1 MFYYEFWCTSIK
13 TIRFT
18 LTKGAQRI
26 FFALKR
32 KKESGKEFDFFVF
45 GQEVKILEYF
55 CKNQSLRF
63 FTMKKDKLYFL
74 TFLSIA
80 IIFLLV
86 ALIASQYFIKVS
98 ANQLIEVQVESS
110 KREANEVAK
119 LIEFQLS
126 FGIEKEEI
134 VHNIQNIIKNSNRD
148 SWFISVF
155 NWGGREVANP
165 DITKVGQLVNSNET
179 LLSSLKEKNNSDDLY
194 DLLMATNITSDN
206 EIIHISPIKN
216 SDLIVA
222 ANVNMKSIK
231 NQMSAL
237 KVNFYLIFLI
247 MGVLVIVFSF
257 VAVRVIGSAYEKQL
271 ELKNSTLTSE
281 VVNLSK
287 LNTDLVSYKEKVA
300 ENPTEYKIEEPL
312 EKEKKRLLTYVRNEL
327 VSIPI
332 EEIAFINTENT
343 ITYVVC
349 FNGKKSTTN
358 MSLDDMSANLN
369 SSLFFRANRQFIIS
383 ITAID
388 KIIKY
393 GNSQLKIVLQS
404 KTSEEIIISKN
415 KAAEFRQWLN
425 M

>member
-1 MFYYEFWCTSIK
+1 
-13 TIRFT
+13 
-18 LTKGAQRI
+18 
-26 FFALKR
+26 
-32 KKESGKEFDFFVF
+32 
-45 GQEVKILEYF
+45 
-55 CKNQSLRF
+55 
-63 FTMKKDKLYFL
+63 MKKDKLYFL

-80 IIFLLV
+80 VIFLMV

-110 KREANEVAK
+110 KREANEIAK
-119 LIEFQLS
+119 LIDFQLLS
-126 FGIEKEEI
+126 GIKKEEI
-134 VHNIQNIIKNSNRD
+134 VTNIQRIIENSNTD
-148 SWFISVF
+148 SWFISIF
-155 NWGGREVANP
+155 NWGGKEVAHP
-165 DITKVGQLVNSNET
+165 DKTKVGQLVNSNQT

-194 DLLMATNITSDN
+194 DLLMGKTNNSSS
-206 EIIHISPIKN
+206 EIIHISPIKK

-222 ANVNMKSIK
+222 ANVNMNSIK
-231 NQMSAL
+231 QQMSAL

-247 MGVLVIVFSF
+247 MGTLVIGLSF

-300 ENPTEYKIEEPL
+300 EKPIESTVDEPI
-312 EKEKKRLLTYVRNEL
+312 EKEKKRLLTYIRNEL

-332 EEIAFINTENT
+332 EEIAFIYTENT

-349 FNGKKSTTN
+349 FDGKKSTTN

-369 SSLFFRANRQFIIS
+369 SSLFFRANRQFIIG

-393 GNSQLKIVLQS
+393 GNSQLKILLQS

-415 KAAEFRQWLN
+415 KAAEFKQWLN

>member
-1 MFYYEFWCTSIK
+1 
-13 TIRFT
+13 
-18 LTKGAQRI
+18 
-26 FFALKR
+26 
-32 KKESGKEFDFFVF
+32 
-45 GQEVKILEYF
+45 
-55 CKNQSLRF
+55 
-63 FTMKKDKLYFL
+63 MKKDKLYFL

-80 IIFLLV
+80 AIFLLV

-119 LIEFQLS
+119 LIDFQLS
-126 FGIEKEEI
+126 SGIEKDII
-134 VHNIQNIIKNSNRD
+134 VTNIQQIIESSKAD

-155 NWGGREVANP
+155 NWSGKEVANP
-165 DITKVGQLVNSNET
+165 DKTQVGELVVSNET
-179 LLSSLKEKNNSDDLY
+179 LLSSLKEKNNSEDLY
-194 DLLMATNITSDN
+194 DVLIHNENQSSY

-222 ANVNMKSIK
+222 ANVNINSIK

-237 KVNFYLIFLI
+237 KSNFYLIFLI
-247 MGVLVIVFSF
+247 MGILVIVLSF
-257 VAVRVIGSAYEKQL
+257 VAVRIIGSAYEKQL

-300 ENPTEYKIEEPL
+300 ETPIESVQEITS
-312 EKEKKRLLTYVRNEL
+312 EKEKDKEKERILTYVRNEL
-327 VSIPI
+327 VPI
-332 EEIAFINTENT
+332 AIKDIAFIYTENT

-349 FNGKKSTTN
+349 FDGKRSTTN
-358 MSLDDMSANLN
+358 MSLDDMYANLN
-369 SSLFFRANRQFIIS
+369 STLFFRANRQFIIS

-393 GNSQLKIVLQS
+393 GNSQLKILLQS

-415 KAAEFRQWLN
+415 KAAEFKQWLN